1 MTSEGMEG
9 FVLDEDSDDEGNMF
23 DENSIVE
30 DNDDM
35 LNFDDFGSDE
45 L

>member
-1 MTSEGMEG
+1 MEG
-9 FVLDEDSDDEGNMF
+9 FVLDEDSDGEGNMF

>member
-9 FVLDEDSDDEGNMF
+9 FVLDEDSDGEGNMF

>member
-9 FVLDEDSDDEGNMF
+9 FVLDEDDGDGNMF

-30 DNDDM
+30 DKTIC
-35 LNFDDFGSDE
+35 
-45 L
+45 